1 MKIYIRQVP
10 MTLSNEIFFV
20 ERPNDLKRGDI
31 IRFINFNKNGEA
43 SQIEKVHE
51 YGVNIESTKPTMI
64 LTEEQTREMIAAFSE
79 IAKTRGF
86 EYDSESKAKGKLE
99 ATERH
104 LEDMRKLLKLK

>member
-1 MKIYIRQVP
+1 MKIYIRERLG
-10 MTLSNEIFFV
+10 TLENEIFLV
-20 ERPNDLKRGDI
+20 ERPHDLKKGDI
-31 IRFINFNKNGEA
+31 LRFINFKENGEA
-43 SQIEKVHE
+43 IQTEKIHE
-51 YGVNIESTKPTMI
+51 YGMAMSEMKPSFI
-64 LTEEQTREMIAAFSE
+64 LNEMQTRELIMAFSE